1 MADAINGGGGNWSVT
16 TWPWPQVVFLEYYTL
31 VFAIKTAEPT
41 KLYLYELYCD
51 TSNVWQATEIQD
63 LGLVANVKYVTVAD
77 FNMFYV
83 VTTYAKTGNVVTVDA
98 WEKTVGSDAVS
109 ALPTSNSPVYAC
121 ATNFNG
127 QLVVGGIK
135 HGDDTSFGNMAYNTV
150 AWSEIGKF
158 DFRMGEVAVTPG
170 GPKRF
175 NRSSGYR
182 HMPWGEWG
190 QGQVFQVKKLGG
202 GVMVYG
208 DGGVAMLEPK
218 SQPVSTYAMHHI
230 SGQGISQGSAMD
242 GDDKVHFWVDDRS
255 QLWTSGTDFKPQ
267 KLGYKEFIEDL
278 SGIVKLSYCPSRKRL
293 FISNGSAGYILT
305 EWGMYSTDQYATSMG
320 VYRGTF
326 CGFFADG
333 DDKEIRITT
342 DTLDF
347 KARGLKTLE
356 RMGVGIN
363 YYNSDGDEMNARV
376 DWRSDYQSNRD
387 SFNAGEWKRLNNKG
401 MVFPVVTASE
411 FRVKLKGTTYVDS
424 VANLDYIKMLIKF
437 VDKHSVY
444 GEGQKL

>member
-31 VFAIKTAEPT
+31 VFAIKTST
-41 KLYLYELYCD
+41 TNLYLYELYCD
-51 TSNVWQATEIQD
+51 TSNVWQATEIQN
-63 LGLVANVKYVTVAD
+63 LGAVANVKYVTIAD

-83 VTTYAKTGNVVTVDA
+83 ITTYAKVNNVVTVDA
-98 WEKTVGSDAVS
+98 WEKTVGSDAVG
-109 ALPTSNSPVYAC
+109 ALPSTNSPVYSC
-121 ATNFNG
+121 AANFNG

-135 HGDDTSFGNMAYNTV
+135 HGDDTSFGNMAYGTV

-175 NRSSGYR
+175 NRTSGYR

-190 QGQVFQVKKLGG
+190 QGQVYRVKKLGD

-208 DGGVAMLEPK
+208 DGGIALLEPK
-218 SQPVSTYAMHHI
+218 SAPVSTYGLHHV
-230 SGQGISQGSAMD
+230 SGRGLNQGAAMD
-242 GDDKVHFWVDDRS
+242 GDNNVHFWVDDHD
-255 QLWTSGTDFKPQ
+255 QLWTCGADYKPQ
-267 KLGYKEFIEDL
+267 KLGYKEFLEDL
-278 SGIVKLSYCPSRKRL
+278 TGIVKLSYCPGRKRL
-293 FISNGSAGYILT
+293 FISDGVAGYVLT
-305 EWGMYSTDQYATSMG
+305 EWGLYSTDQYCTSAG

-326 CGFFADG
+326 CGFFKDG
-333 DDKEIRITT
+333 GDKEIRITT

-347 KARGLKTLE
+347 NARGLKTLE
-356 RMGVGIN
+356 RMGVGAN
-363 YYNSDGDEMNARV
+363 YYNASGDELNTRV

-387 SFNAGEWKRLNNKG
+387 SFNAGEWKRLSNKG
-401 MVFPVVTASE
+401 MAFPVVTANE
-411 FRVKLKGTTYVDS
+411 FRIKLKGTTYVDS

-437 VDKHSVY
+437 VDKQSIH